1 MNVRDSSGNVPLMT
15 ASLAGHHDIVSV
27 LKQRYKVKFES
38 HKFPFNQEKKEKKL
52 EEINTDISKLS
63 VTKQSSCLLA
73 AAKRGSVVVR
83 ASESS
88 SLSSIV

>member
-15 ASLAGHHDIVSV
+15 ASLAGHHDIVSL

-38 HKFPFNQEKKEKKL
+38 HKFPFNQEKKEKNKS

-73 AAKRGSVVVR
+73 AAKRGSVVVVR
-83 ASESS
+83 AS
-88 SLSSIV
+88 